1 MLLWNIYVEF
11 TLGSTTF
18 WLNPLGTT
26 FTSLAL
32 VFRSAGTSSHL
43 NLSSSSLGS
52 VVIVSRLLLEEE
64 LFSILGR
71 GIMASL
77 VHNLSMPKI
86 DQTWQDAFCAPRE
99 SSPSIADHCILVVKT
114 LVPIE
119 MAFRSLNSRFFLLFR
134 FFNFLLLVEVL
145 TLKGVVV
152 IEVILQTNDSSDFWS
167 HSFFHVISNIGDE
180 IVPEFGIPHSLEHL
194 KPFVKFNRVTR
205 VNKAFFS
212 IFNTSKYVL

>member
-1 MLLWNIYVEF
+1 MLLWIIYVEF

-99 SSPSIADHCILVVKT
+99 SSPSIADHCILGVKT

-119 MAFRSLNSRFFLLFR
+119 MALFQLLLFVCY
-134 FFNFLLLVEVL
+134 FWPLAA
-145 TLKGVVV
+145 
-152 IEVILQTNDSSDFWS
+152 SSC
-167 HSFFHVISNIGDE
+167 ISQW
-180 IVPEFGIPHSLEHL
+180 PPSKSIPKS
-194 KPFVKFNRVTR
+194 
-205 VNKAFFS
+205 
-212 IFNTSKYVL
+212 